1 MSIKNRIGTYYT
13 KQTTSIKSECQA
25 RAKMQDKRD
34 QPGVRSVTAKPWVT
48 NLNCATRTDEQLGS
62 DVQRDISD
70 NSSVNLLHLQSSNLL
85 WLMKF
90 EAKNL
95 GDVLLWWFLGLQM
108 WVCHQKQVRKRCPKV
123 SSVNVYIRVKK
134 RTGLGNP
141 HFSKGEIIPQTCEN
155 FKRTSFLV
163 YHLKNHSPNQSKCD
177 SVFTIFW
184 LGLVPIKAKAYQD
197 NYRCERE
204 W

>member
-95 GDVLLWWFLGLQM
+95 GDVLL
-108 WVCHQKQVRKRCPKV
+108 
-123 SSVNVYIRVKK
+123 
-134 RTGLGNP
+134 
-141 HFSKGEIIPQTCEN
+141 
-155 FKRTSFLV
+155 
-163 YHLKNHSPNQSKCD
+163 
-177 SVFTIFW
+177 
-184 LGLVPIKAKAYQD
+184 
-197 NYRCERE
+197 
-204 W
+204 